1 MRTVRDLVA
10 ALAATGSAHPA
21 LTWYSTGTERVELSG
36 RVLANWAVKA
46 TGLLVAEA
54 DAEAGFRVSLDL
66 PPHWRSVVWALGA
79 WVAGAEVLLGPDPA
93 ADVVVTDRPEETGGG
108 PGAVVI
114 AVALPA
120 LALRF
125 PAALPPGVLDG
136 AADLATY
143 PDVLGWVPP
152 LDLGSPA
159 LDGGP
164 THGDVLEWARGA
176 VGDRG
181 AEPGA
186 RLLVTTGTGAR
197 GMLAA
202 GLAAWSAG
210 GSLVLVGDPAADL
223 ARIAR
228 VERARPSGRSPGA

>member
-21 LTWYSTGTERVELSG
+21 LTWYSTGAERVELSG

-46 TGLLVAEA
+46 TGLLVSEA
-54 DAEAGFRVSLDL
+54 DAEAGVRVSLDL

-79 WVAGAEVLLGPDPA
+79 WVAGAQVVLGPDPA
-93 ADVVVTDRPEETGGG
+93 ADVVVTDRPDEAGGA

-120 LALRF
+120 LALRY

-136 AADLATY
+136 AADLMTY
-143 PDVLGWVPP
+143 PDALGWVPP
-152 LDLGSPA
+152 LDLDAPA

-164 THGDVLEWARGA
+164 AHGEVLEWARGA
-176 VGDRG
+176 VVGG
-181 AEPGA
+181 VEPGA
-186 RLLVTTGTGAR
+186 RLLVTTDVGSRTV
-197 GMLAA
+197 LEA
-202 GLAAWSAG
+202 GLATWSAD
-210 GSLVLVGDPAADL
+210 GSLVLVDAQESEREAIGRAE
-223 ARIAR
+223 R
-228 VERARPSGRSPGA
+228 VTGRLTR